1 MVPWQTGEE
10 KITVAFPAAVLVVLV
25 GLVGLVFLAV
35 VIREGFLVVT
45 GEVQVFLE
53 EEVLEAPAEGAVVTR
68 N

>member
-1 MVPWQTGEE
+1 MVPWQTGEKE
-10 KITVAFPAAVLVVLV
+10 ITVAFLAAVGLV

-53 EEVLEAPAEGAVVTR
+53 EEVLEAPAERAVVTR